1 MKNYKRTLRRI
12 VYGVSAVLLLLLMA
26 SLASPACADTCVGN
40 CGTLGANGVVPLS
53 PTGNSSYQ
61 FVSTN
66 LGLNGVGALPTGAL
80 GSETNGST
88 FTTSLFSAAAGD
100 PLNFYFN
107 YTSSDGAGLRT
118 THGPAC
124 SIPRMVWWRCFSL
137 RAQPLAVMPF
147 PGLAYRCQ

>member
-26 SLASPACADTCVGN
+26 SLASPAFADTCVGN

-66 LGLNGVGALPTGAL
+66 LGLNGVGAL
-80 GSETNGST
+80 E
-88 FTTSLFSAAAGD
+88 
-100 PLNFYFN
+100 
-107 YTSSDGAGLRT
+107 
-118 THGPAC
+118 H
-124 SIPRMVWWRCFSL
+124 
-137 RAQPLAVMPF
+137 
-147 PGLAYRCQ
+147 